1 MGHAGAIIA
10 GGKGTAAEKMK
21 AMETAGIR
29 VVKSPAD
36 IGTAVRD
43 VLGRK

>member
-1 MGHAGAIIA
+1 
-10 GGKGTAAEKMK
+10 MK

-43 VLGRK
+43 VLKKR